1 MKAYKCNTRETWQPN
16 LALQRLQLHKQVSIV
31 QFFIMVLP
39 LFLFHI
45 AYIKIS
51 FILITD
57 AELQHNSNLGSSLY
71 NTFICLIR
79 EGVKKICEKAVRL
92 TALGGEGGHPPPA
105 WPKLFV
111 KIFVQF
117 FPLWNGKI
125 SQNMST
131 YFEKIT
137 TPWPLRGRG
146 RGGQPKRSAWPL
158 FHSFF

>member
-51 FILITD
+51 FILITN

-79 EGVKKICEKAVRL
+79 EGVKKKLWKSGQADRFGGGGGSSPSSLTETICENF
-92 TALGGEGGHPPPA
+92 GP
-105 WPKLFV
+105 
-111 KIFVQF
+111 IF
-117 FPLWNGKI
+117 PIIKW
-125 SQNMST
+125 
-131 YFEKIT
+131 
-137 TPWPLRGRG
+137 
-146 RGGQPKRSAWPL
+146 
-158 FHSFF
+158 